1 MESISLKDVLTLCK
15 KRTYQNCVICTPDQR
30 TIVRDGF
37 EIRNFKIQNNTITLQ
52 YIYSKIYHPAPEHGY
67 FVFINKIII
76 AERIVKRIKKSENYL
91 DEEEYL
97 NILKETL
104 NYNEFHVFDEKDLQ
118 DYLFNLFKREREQ
131 NKIRKII
138 WNRK

>member
-15 KRTYQNCVICTPDQR
+15 KRTYKNCVICTPDQR

-138 WNRK
+138 WNR

>member
-1 MESISLKDVLTLCK
+1 MVLK
-15 KRTYQNCVICTPDQR
+15 
-30 TIVRDGF
+30 
-37 EIRNFKIQNNTITLQ
+37 
-52 YIYSKIYHPAPEHGY
+52 SKILK
-67 FVFINKIII
+67 FKIII

-104 NYNEFHVFDEKDLQ
+104 NYKEFHVFDEKDLQ
-118 DYLFNLFKREREQ
+118 DYLFNIFKREREQ
-131 NKIRKII
+131 IKIRKII